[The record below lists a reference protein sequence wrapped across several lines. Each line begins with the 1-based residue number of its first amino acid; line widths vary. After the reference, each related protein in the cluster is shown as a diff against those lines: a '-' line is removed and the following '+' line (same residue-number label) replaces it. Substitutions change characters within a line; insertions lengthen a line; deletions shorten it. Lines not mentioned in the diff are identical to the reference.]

1 MALHRSRSVLSVLI
15 VLLYLWGWLCAW
27 ACPVALAEGEDDPLW
42 NRPSFE
48 KKVFRVAQRILSAN
62 GIPDR
67 IEFLTSRLDIRNASA
82 RRFGGPNT
90 VVIYKD
96 MLDVMESDDELAAV
110 LSHEIAHITKRHTG
124 KIVPKRWAAKTALWT
139 AYTVG
144 GTAASVA
151 TAGLAAPVFIVGA
164 AGIKKMNQSGI
175 ALTGPISR
183 PYEKEADLVGL
194 DYMVKAGYNPL
205 AMESLI
211 LKGAGDSGP
220 VANFF
225 ATHPGG
231 TERLVYIHAAIQ
243 SQYPQYLAEE
253 SVPATVSDKE
263 TQATDGPLAA
273 AEDLKTS
280 GKASGQ
286 PAMSGA
292 TGSTGPKD
300 SQPAQKVYEPPTS
313 PQTGSNQSSA
323 QSLTQSKQMM
333 NKPGALHPET
343 SQQPLA
349 KQPEQSKSA
358 KTQTVGTAAQAVA
371 STQTSAAPASVVPSV
386 TPTAKAL
393 FAKPLPAPTGQ
404 ARGERSVAQV
414 LLSLRPDQLR
424 ILRMLSQHG
433 YLSRQELLTQME
445 YVPPESLTQQINE
458 LIQKRLVRLLG
469 AEPDEVIVLTDW
481 ASEAFK
487 PE

>member
-1 MALHRSRSVLSVLI
+1 MVLHRSRSVLI
-15 VLLYLWGWLCAW
+15 ALLYLWGWLCAW
-27 ACPVALAEGEDDPLW
+27 ACPVALAEGEEDPLW

-48 KKVFRVAQRILSAN
+48 KKVFRVGQRILSAN

-82 RRFGGPNT
+82 SRFGGPNT

-124 KIVPKRWAAKTALWT
+124 KIVPRKWAAKTALWT

-164 AGIKKMNQSGI
+164 AGIKKMHRNGI
-175 ALTGPISR
+175 AITDPISR

-194 DYMVKAGYNPL
+194 DYMVKAGYNPR

-225 ATHPGG
+225 ASHPGG
-231 TERLVYIHAAIQ
+231 SERLAYIHEAIQ
-243 SQYPQYLAEE
+243 SRYPQYLAEE
-253 SVPATVSDKE
+253 SLPVTASDKGSQSKE
-263 TQATDGPLAA
+263 EPLAA
-273 AEDLKTS
+273 AETLKAS
-280 GKASGQ
+280 GKAST
-286 PAMSGA
+286 SGL
-292 TGSTGPKD
+292 TGTKS
-300 SQPAQKVYEPPTS
+300 SQPAQKADEPPNS
-313 PQTGSNQSSA
+313 PQTGANQA
-323 QSLTQSKQMM
+323 LTQSKPKTD
-333 NKPGALHPET
+333 KPGALHSEA
-343 SQQPLA
+343 SHQPQA
-349 KQPEQSKSA
+349 KKAELSISL
-358 KTQTVGTAAQAVA
+358 KTQTVGTAAKTVA
-371 STQTSAAPASVVPSV
+371 STQASAAPASASPSV
-386 TPTAKAL
+386 TPTVKAL

-404 ARGERSVAQV
+404 AQSGQSVAQV
-414 LLSLRPDQLR
+414 LLSLQPDQLR
-424 ILRMLSQHG
+424 ILRMISQHG
-433 YLSRQELLTQME
+433 YLSRQELLNQME
-445 YVPPESLTQQINE
+445 YVPADSLTQQINE

-481 ASEAFK
+481 AAEAFQ
-487 PE
+487 PASAR

>member
-15 VLLYLWGWLCAW
+15 VLLYVWGWLCAW

-90 VVIYKD
+90 VVIHKD

-124 KIVPKRWAAKTALWT
+124 KIMPKRWAAKTALWT

-231 TERLVYIHAAIQ
+231 TERLVYIHKAIQ
-243 SQYPQYLAEE
+243 SQYPQYLADE
-253 SVPATVSDKE
+253 SVPATALDKGSHPE
-263 TQATDGPLAA
+263 EGPLAS
-273 AEDLKTS
+273 AEKL
-280 GKASGQ
+280 KASGQ
-286 PAMSGA
+286 SEISGVTA
-292 TGSTGPKD
+292 TKD
-300 SQPAQKVYEPPTS
+300 SQPAQKVDES
-313 PQTGSNQSSA
+313 QKLPQADLNQTSA
-323 QSLTQSKQMM
+323 QSKPKTD
-333 NKPGALHPET
+333 KPGDVHTEA

-349 KQPEQSKSA
+349 KQPDPSLSA
-358 KTQTVGTAAQAVA
+358 KTKTVSSTAQTVA
-371 STQTSAAPASVVPSV
+371 STQLSAEPASVVPSV
-386 TPTAKAL
+386 APTAKAL
-393 FAKPLPAPTGQ
+393 LAKSLPAPTGQ
-404 ARGERSVAQV
+404 AQGEQSVARV
-414 LLSLRPDQLR
+414 LLSLQPDQLR
-424 ILRMLSQHG
+424 ILRMVSQHG

-445 YVPPESLTQQINE
+445 YVPSESLTRQINE

-469 AEPDEVIVLTDW
+469 AEPDEVIVLSDW
-481 ASEAFK
+481 ASEAFS
-487 PE
+487 PERVDK